1 VESYGMKGGELRDDT
16 LKRINKGFPLRK
28 VESYGMKGGELR
40 DTFKRWIFFKFFSK
54 RMKCKSA

>member
-1 VESYGMKGGELRDDT
+1 MKGGELRDDT

-54 RMKCKSA
+54 RMQCKSA